1 MNYDYIII
9 GGGTAGAVLTNRLSE
24 DPKNKVL
31 VLEAGRPDYKLD
43 FRIHMPAALSYLLT
57 GDNYNW
63 DYHSDPEPYM
73 NGRRIAQPRGKAREC
88 LKTVGQDRAHGV
100 LGWVDPWFIPFD
112 GFLRKKPITAKN
124 KMR

>member
-1 MNYDYIII
+1 MSYDYIII
-9 GGGTAGAVLTNRLSE
+9 GGGTAGAVLANRLSE
-24 DPKNKVL
+24 DPSNKVL

-73 NGRRIAQPRGKAREC
+73 NNRSARS
-88 LKTVGQDRAHGV
+88 
-100 LGWVDPWFIPFD
+100 
-112 GFLRKKPITAKN
+112 
-124 KMR
+124 